1 VGTYVYGDYC
11 SGEIFAWNGSTQS
24 ILFDTTMNISSF
36 GEDEAGEI
44 YVVNLGGTV
53 SKIASASPCTYA
65 ISPPSRSLGSG
76 AGTGSVTVTAG
87 AGCAWTSVSNNSWI
101 HVTSGSS
108 GSGNGSAGY
117 SVDANGSSSPR
128 TGTLTIAGQTFTVNQ
143 SGAPPACTFSILPTS
158 ATFPRGGGNGSA
170 AVTAGSGCAWTTV
183 SNASWITITGGAS
196 GAGNGTVTYSVAK
209 FTGRPGTRN
218 GTMTIAG
225 QTFNVQQSR

>member
-11 SGEIFAWNGSTQS
+11 SGEIFAWNGTTQS
-24 ILFDTTMNISSF
+24 ILLDTTMNISSF
-36 GEDEAGEI
+36 GEDEAGEL

-108 GSGNGSAGY
+108 GNGSVGY

-143 SGAPPACTFSILPTS
+143 SGAPPACTYSIVPTS
-158 ATFPRGGGNGSA
+158 ATFPRGGGNGSV
-170 AVTAGSGCAWTTV
+170 AVTAGSGCAWTAV

-218 GTMTIAG
+218 GTVTIAG